1 MHTPI
6 TIKSSIRD
14 YTVNFVDDFSIP
26 LAKELGSGSFFIID
40 SNVYKLYF
48 DNNIFDKSAKNFLII
63 KASELNKSIDKC
75 KEIVEILVE
84 KKIRHNQRMVA
95 IGGGIIQDITSFTAS
110 IYLRGIEWSFFPTT
124 LLAQADS
131 CIGGKT
137 SINLGTL
144 KNIVGNFNPP
154 VKIYL
159 DIDFLATLSKEDI
172 KSGIGEILH
181 FYYYSNSPY
190 IKEIA
195 NTYDDLIINPKSL
208 LKYIKES
215 LMIKKTVIETD
226 EFDMA
231 ERNKF
236 NYGHTFG
243 HAIETSSNYSIKH
256 GQAVTVGMDI
266 ANYISNYV
274 INFVNIE
281 QKTFASKTKLFT
293 EKTFDLS
300 KNDLLISENNLTD
313 FRKSHPLTLDTPELQ
328 LQRLR
333 LLRDVEVNQE
343 VFITLRNQLEIAK
356 IEESKERLFI
366 NILDKPE
373 PSIYSSHPKI
383 ILILLIFL
391 FFGFFINILFYTILY
406 NVKNK

>member
-1 MHTPI
+1 MHTSL

-48 DNNIFDKSAKNFLII
+48 ENNIFDKSAKNFLII

-195 NTYDDLIINPKSL
+195 NTYEDLIINPKSL
-208 LKYIKES
+208 LKFINES
-215 LMIKKTVIETD
+215 LKIKKTVIETD
-226 EFDMA
+226 EFDKS

-243 HAIETSSNYSIKH
+243 HAIETSSNYVIKH

-266 ANYISNYV
+266 ANYISYYLGLIDLDEYNRMKH
-274 INFVNIE
+274 NIE
-281 QKTFASKTKLFT
+281 FNFPDYKWSSFDVDIFINSLLSDKKNEGEKLGCILTKGPGCLVKKFL
-293 EKTFDLS
+293 TFDEEF
-300 KNDLLISENNLTD
+300 KN
-313 FRKSHPLTLDTPELQ
+313 
-328 LQRLR
+328 
-333 LLRDVEVNQE
+333 VM
-343 VFITLRNQLEIAK
+343 
-356 IEESKERLFI
+356 
-366 NILDKPE
+366 
-373 PSIYSSHPKI
+373 
-383 ILILLIFL
+383 
-391 FFGFFINILFYTILY
+391 
-406 NVKNK
+406 NKYFEKLK

>member
-1 MHTPI
+1 MHTSL

-26 LAKELGSGSFFIID
+26 LAKEQGRGSFFIID

-48 DNNIFDKSAKNFLII
+48 ENNLFDKSAKNFLII
-63 KASELNKSIDKC
+63 EASEFNKSIDKC
-75 KEIVEILVE
+75 VEIVEILVE

-137 SINLGTL
+137 SINLKDI
-144 KNIVGNFNPP
+144 KNIIGGFNPP

-159 DIDFLATLSKEDI
+159 DFKFLETLSKEDI

-190 IKEIA
+190 IEMMMGE
-195 NTYDDLIINPKSL
+195 YDNLIKNPQDLV
-208 LKYIKES
+208 KYIIES
-215 LMIKKTVIETD
+215 LTIKKSVIEID
-226 EFDMA
+226 EFDKD

-243 HAIETSSNYSIKH
+243 HAIETATNYRIKH

-266 ANYISNYV
+266 ANYISYHNGLMDSEDYNNAKKILE
-274 INFVNIE
+274 INFPKFSWLNFDNRLFLESLSKDKKNKGEKLGCILSRGPGKLMKEFLPIDKKFKSLMKNYFENIE
-281 QKTFASKTKLFT
+281 
-293 EKTFDLS
+293 
-300 KNDLLISENNLTD
+300 
-313 FRKSHPLTLDTPELQ
+313 
-328 LQRLR
+328 
-333 LLRDVEVNQE
+333 
-343 VFITLRNQLEIAK
+343 
-356 IEESKERLFI
+356 
-366 NILDKPE
+366 
-373 PSIYSSHPKI
+373 
-383 ILILLIFL
+383 
-391 FFGFFINILFYTILY
+391 
-406 NVKNK
+406 